1 MCRSTAKLLSVV
13 SALLFLVASGSAWSA
28 SCNKIGY
35 GWDHSCA
42 ITTGGALKC
51 WGSNG
56 SMIGGQLGNGSTTSS
71 STPVDVLTLSSGVQA
86 VSGGSSHTC
95 AILSTGGVKCWGV
108 GSGGELGDGTS
119 TFMQTSPANY
129 VSGLSSGV
137 QAIAAGE
144 NHTCALTTGGGVKCW
159 GQHGSGQL
167 GNGGAMGTGSNVP
180 VNVSGLTSGV
190 QKIASGGA
198 NSCAL
203 TTGGAVKC
211 WGNDYYGQLG
221 AGTQYAHSATPKN
234 VVGLSSGVVDISI
247 NGYSAC
253 AVMASGG
260 VKCWG
265 ENGNKK
271 LGDGTSSTNSSV
283 PVNVIGISN
292 AVGVTVGGYHACALL
307 NNGTVNCWGSNFS
320 GQLGR
325 GTITVAET
333 PGLASGLSGVEAVAA
348 GNYHTCAALGDGTI
362 KCWGKGGSGQLG
374 NGATADSASPVTVSG
389 IACAAA
395 VNGACGGPG
404 ACSAGSVSGDNG
416 LTSCGTTRTW
426 TCNGSGGGSNA
437 SCSYSNA
444 ACAVNGVCGG
454 SAGTCSAGSV
464 SGDNGATGCGTTR
477 TWSCN
482 GSGGG
487 SNASCSNANPVC
499 AVNGACSATAG
510 ACSAGSPSGDNGATA
525 CGTTRSWTCNGSGGG
540 SNASCSKANPVC
552 VVNGVCSST
561 AGACSSGSVAG
572 DNGATACG
580 TTRTWTCNGSGGG
593 SNASCSKANP
603 LCAVNGTCGSA
614 DTVGTM
620 SAPSSNLCSSGTA
633 TAVSGTGPW
642 TWNCNGANGG
652 TNASC
657 SAPLMQNG
665 VCGSAN
671 GVGVT
676 SAPSSNLCSSGTATA
691 VSGAGPWSWTCNG
704 ANGGTNANCSAPLR
718 VDAACGS
725 ANGVG
730 AYTAPLSGLCSPGTA
745 SAVSGAGPFTWTCAG
760 SNGGANASCAA
771 PLRQDAQC
779 GASHNGNFYA
789 APATNLCSVG
799 SPTAVS
805 GAGPWAWTCNGVN
818 GGANASCS
826 ANKSINGVCGTA
838 NGVSTPTS
846 PSSGLCSAG
855 SATAV
860 TNSSYTWNWN
870 CNGIN
875 GGTTAICNAPQK
887 VHGSCGPA
895 NGSNVYTK
903 PTSGLCATGN
913 ATAVIGAGP
922 FDWNCNGI
930 NGGNNVSCSANLVVN
945 GVCGPADGQYSASA
959 PTSGLCSAGAATAV
973 AGTGPYTWNCS
984 GVNGGTASGCSSQAI
999 IHGACGPSNN
1009 MPTASAPVSGLCSA
1023 GTASAV
1029 AGSGPWTWSCNG
1041 SGGGSK
1047 SNCTA
1052 PTPPPPPSFG
1062 GACPGP

>member
-1 MCRSTAKLLSVV
+1 MCRSIVKILSII
-13 SALLFLVASGSAWSA
+13 SA
-28 SCNKIGY
+28 SLLILGVGAISKANAAGCYNVSYEVCGAYNGAYCNPGDTDT
-35 GWDHSCA
+35 G
-42 ITTGGALKC
+42 TTSKLC
-51 WGSNG
+51 
-56 SMIGGQLGNGSTTSS
+56 GNGEYTHTIRCC
-71 STPVDVLTLSSGVQA
+71 PP
-86 VSGGSSHTC
+86 SGG
-95 AILSTGGVKCWGV
+95 GG
-108 GSGGELGDGTS
+108 
-119 TFMQTSPANY
+119 
-129 VSGLSSGV
+129 
-137 QAIAAGE
+137 
-144 NHTCALTTGGGVKCW
+144 
-159 GQHGSGQL
+159 
-167 GNGGAMGTGSNVP
+167 
-180 VNVSGLTSGV
+180 
-190 QKIASGGA
+190 
-198 NSCAL
+198 
-203 TTGGAVKC
+203 
-211 WGNDYYGQLG
+211 
-221 AGTQYAHSATPKN
+221 
-234 VVGLSSGVVDISI
+234 
-247 NGYSAC
+247 
-253 AVMASGG
+253 
-260 VKCWG
+260 
-265 ENGNKK
+265 
-271 LGDGTSSTNSSV
+271 
-283 PVNVIGISN
+283 
-292 AVGVTVGGYHACALL
+292 
-307 NNGTVNCWGSNFS
+307 
-320 GQLGR
+320 
-325 GTITVAET
+325 
-333 PGLASGLSGVEAVAA
+333 
-348 GNYHTCAALGDGTI
+348 
-362 KCWGKGGSGQLG
+362 
-374 NGATADSASPVTVSG
+374 
-389 IACAAA
+389 
-395 VNGACGGPG
+395 VNGACG
-404 ACSAGSVSGDNG
+404 SAHGSNPDSSPTTGLCAAGTASAVSG
-416 LTSCGTTRTW
+416 TTMLNAWTW
-426 TCNGSGGGSNA
+426 TCQGSGGGTTA
-437 SCSYSNA
+437 SCNTAPSAGCHNTFEVKTCCPVETSGSDCPAGQGAKKAFFGSPPSGNPCRICSA
-444 ACAVNGVCGG
+444 STPVVDGACGA
-454 SAGTCSAGSV
+454 SAGTCSTGTV
-464 SGDNGATGCGTTR
+464 S
-477 TWSCN
+477 
-482 GSGGG
+482 
-487 SNASCSNANPVC
+487 
-499 AVNGACSATAG
+499 
-510 ACSAGSPSGDNGATA
+510 
-525 CGTTRSWTCNGSGGG
+525 
-540 SNASCSKANPVC
+540 
-552 VVNGVCSST
+552 
-561 AGACSSGSVAG
+561 G

-580 TTRTWTCNGSGGG
+580 TTRTWTCSGSGGG

-691 VSGAGPWSWTCNG
+691 VSGAGPWSWNCNG
-704 ANGGTNANCSAPLR
+704 VNGGTNASCSAPLR
-718 VDAACGS
+718 VNASCGS

-730 AYTAPLSGLCSPGTA
+730 AYTAPSSGLCSPGTA

-779 GASHNGNFYA
+779 GASHNGNFYT
-789 APATNLCSVG
+789 APSTNLCSVG

-805 GAGPWAWTCNGVN
+805 GAGPWVWTCNGVN
-818 GGANASCS
+818 GGANASCT

-913 ATAVIGAGP
+913 ATAVVGAGP

-984 GVNGGTASGCSSQAI
+984 GANGGTASGCSSQAI

-1029 AGSGPWTWSCNG
+1029 AGIGPWTWSCNG